1 MVALHKYI
9 HFFNTYMSDI
19 KIHMY
24 ILLSR
29 HLSTIRFSILYSYF
43 LFPSSHP
50 KICKKMW
57 LFSSLQISK
66 QLARLETNKSTKLAT
81 AITAHTSNSKEILC
95 VVWNQVAWKLFRANF
110 ISEGLSKDIK
120 ILHKTHT
127 HLHSMTKKIWKKV
140 QFF

>member
-1 MVALHKYI
+1 
-9 HFFNTYMSDI
+9 
-19 KIHMY
+19 
-24 ILLSR
+24 
-29 HLSTIRFSILYSYF
+29 
-43 LFPSSHP
+43 
-50 KICKKMW
+50 MW

-127 HLHSMTKKIWKKV
+127 HLQSMTKKSEKSAIFLEVLRSTSYEIFVPTKEEHQWAKGTSD
-140 QFF
+140 Q